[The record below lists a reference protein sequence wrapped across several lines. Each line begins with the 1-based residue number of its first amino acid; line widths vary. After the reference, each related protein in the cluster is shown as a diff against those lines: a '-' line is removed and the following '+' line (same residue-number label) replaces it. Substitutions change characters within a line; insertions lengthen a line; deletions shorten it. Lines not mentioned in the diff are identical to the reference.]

1 MGDRKETIE
10 RMTEVCNHAN
20 DYYSSHTISY
30 IGCTGWEYNLSV
42 ILPFG
47 LGGSLCIL
55 GTAYKVVGRARN
67 WRQYAMIKE
76 RLSSPWTIEIIV
88 WQHSSMAEMVSR
100 VVKEKVLRSCIDW
113 AHRNIKQGQCMK
125 MWWGSS
131 KRGQSNWHQGWD
143 LSHNWLCLSSAVLS
157 WHIYTVVDKQTH

>member
-1 MGDRKETIE
+1 MYGVGPWSPRLQHSSKLTRITYIVQFPISWWPVWYTQNATVRQGKMGNRHRKETIE

-20 DYYSSHTISY
+20 DYYSSHTVSY

-47 LGGSLCIL
+47 LGGSLWIL

-88 WQHSSMAEMVSR
+88 WQHSSVAEKVSR
-100 VVKEKVLRSCIDW
+100 VVKEKVLRSCID
-113 AHRNIKQGQCMK
+113 
-125 MWWGSS
+125 
-131 KRGQSNWHQGWD
+131 
-143 LSHNWLCLSSAVLS
+143 
-157 WHIYTVVDKQTH
+157 